1 MNKITAVIVVFLA
14 TLISSSAFAQTVQSQ
29 GVLDSILNQ
38 FISAASGQMTI
49 SQGFGKSIFLTLA
62 SIDLALFGVR
72 KVLASGDLSDLLGG
86 FTLKIF
92 TYGFFWTLI
101 VMGPTWIPLITQSFM
116 EIGVKIGGVGKLITP
131 SGVMGLAVDSA
142 AAIWES
148 FTSNSSWTSIGSD
161 IVLGL
166 AVIVAI
172 LLVIGAF
179 ALVAFQLIATQ
190 IELLMASSVGFFMLG
205 FSGAS
210 FTTMF
215 SEKYFGYIVSAGI
228 KLVVICVLAGIGTT
242 LSQQYVAFISG
253 HNGQAISAV
262 TLLVSTTP
270 MIIYGCLALQLP
282 SMAGALMNG
291 APSMTAGSLAGGS
304 AAIAGGLAGGALAG
318 TGAAAGVAGLGGSG
332 LSSAR
337 SALDKLSV
345 LAGGGGDV
353 RADSGDSFSNLS
365 SLAGSSVTDAIGN
378 PDASS
383 KSAGSSGQP
392 SATQNGLNKLSDAQS
407 QMGQHEGGGGGVS
420 IRLNHLGD

>member
-1 MNKITAVIVVFLA
+1 MKRIVFWLFASLVC
-14 TLISSSAFAQTVQSQ
+14 SSAFAQTAQSQ

-49 SQGFGKSIFLTLA
+49 SQGFGKGIFLTLA
-62 SIDLALFGVR
+62 SIDLSLFGVR

-116 EIGVKIGGVGKLITP
+116 QMGIKIGGGSTLITP
-131 SGVMGLAVDSA
+131 SGVMGLAVEAA
-142 AAIWES
+142 AAIWNA
-148 FTSNSSWTSIGSD
+148 FTANSSWTSIGSD

-166 AVIVAI
+166 AVIFAI

-179 ALVAFQLIATQ
+179 TLVAFQLIATQ
-190 IELLMASSVGFFMLG
+190 IELVMASSVGFFMLG

-253 HNGQAISAV
+253 HNGEAISAV
-262 TLLVSTTP
+262 TLLASTTP

-291 APSMTAGSLAGGS
+291 APSMSAGSLAGSG
-304 AAIAGGLAGGALAG
+304 AAIAGGIAGGALAG
-318 TGAAAGVAGLGGSG
+318 AGAAAGVAGLSGAG

-353 RADSGDSFSNLS
+353 RSDAGDSFSKLT
-365 SLAGSSVTDAIGN
+365 SLAGSSVGDSIGN
-378 PDASS
+378 PE
-383 KSAGSSGQP
+383 SSGSGAGP
-392 SATQNGLNKLSDAQS
+392 SGQSNALQNGLNKLSDAQS